1 MIRINFYQLLS
12 KGKLKNEGPIYM
24 RVKGLDKRLNIS
36 TGICQPSS
44 DWDKKKERFKLKHP
58 NAYNLNCTIQQME
71 DKIWSYIEEKTK
83 KKEQITSD
91 VIKNFLKG
99 KEKPKDT
106 LLTAFDYFISN
117 HCQSLN
123 KGTKKHYISSK
134 NKIITFLCSK
144 YDKNDMELEY
154 LNFAFISKFKV
165 HLEQHYKNNPNTIN
179 KDITRLKAV
188 LNYAIKLEWLST
200 NPFNSYRSTTVP
212 TVKSVL
218 NLDDIN
224 KIERYTPKSETYNIV
239 KDGFLFMCY
248 TGLSYSDLQQLKKD
262 NIQTTINGNKIIK
275 ISRKKTSEYC
285 MIPLVSKALSIIEK
299 YSNNPFVV
307 NNGCALPVI
316 SNQKMN
322 DYIKEIVEELGITK
336 TVSCHVARHS
346 FATNALE
353 LGVPIETVSKALGH
367 SSIKTTQIYAKITES
382 KLCSDFRIAETKVE

>member
-1 MIRINFYQLLS
+1 
-12 KGKLKNEGPIYM
+12 
-24 RVKGLDKRLNIS
+24 
-36 TGICQPSS
+36 
-44 DWDKKKERFKLKHP
+44 
-58 NAYNLNCTIQQME
+58 
-71 DKIWSYIEEKTK
+71 
-83 KKEQITSD
+83 
-91 VIKNFLKG
+91 
-99 KEKPKDT
+99 
-106 LLTAFDYFISN
+106 
-117 HCQSLN
+117 
-123 KGTKKHYISSK
+123 
-134 NKIITFLCSK
+134 
-144 YDKNDMELEY
+144 MELEY

-165 HLEQHYKNNPNTIN
+165 YLEQHYKNHPNTIN

-224 KIERYTPKSETYNIV
+224 KIEVFTPLNETYNIV

-262 NIQTTINGNKIIK
+262 NIQTSNNGNKIIK

-299 YSNNPFVV
+299 YSNHPFVI
-307 NNGCALPVI
+307 NSEYALPVI

-322 DYIKEIVEELGITK
+322 EYIKEMIKTLGISK
-336 TVSCHVARHS
+336 TISCHVARHS

-367 SSIKTTQIYAKITES
+367 SSIKTTQIYAKITEG
-382 KLCSDFRIAETKVE
+382 KLCSDFETLTLK

>member
-12 KGKLKNEGPIYM
+12 KGKSKNEGPVYM
-24 RVKGLDKRLNIS
+24 RVKGLDRRLNIS
-36 TGICQPSS
+36 TGLCQPSS

-58 NAYNLNCTIQQME
+58 NAYNLNSTIQQME
-71 DKIWSYIEEKTK
+71 DKIWSFIEEKTK
-83 KKEQITSD
+83 KKEIITSD
-91 VIKNFLKG
+91 SIKTFLRG

-106 LLTAFDYFISN
+106 LLSAFDYFISN

-123 KGTKKHYISSK
+123 KGTTKHYISTK
-134 NKIITFLCSK
+134 NKLSSFLSSIYHK
-144 YDKNDMELEY
+144 TDMELEY
-154 LNFAFISKFKV
+154 LNFAFISKFKL
-165 HLEQHYKNNPNTIN
+165 HLEQHYKNHPNTIN

-218 NLDDIN
+218 NLDDIS
-224 KIERYTPKSETYNIV
+224 KIEGYIPQSETYNVV

-248 TGLSYSDLQQLKKD
+248 TGLSYSDLQQLKKE
-262 NIQTTINGNKIIK
+262 NIQTTVNGNKIIK

-285 MIPLVSKALSIIEK
+285 MIPLVSKALSIIKK
-299 YSNNPFVV
+299 YSNHPFVV
-307 NNGCALPVI
+307 NNGYALPVI

-322 DYIKEIVEELGITK
+322 EYVKEMVKILGITK
-336 TVSCHVARHS
+336 SVSCHVARHS

-382 KLCSDFRIAETKVE
+382 KLCNDFNLTEILSL